1 MKGEIP
7 AASRS
12 AIRTA
17 VARRPP
23 PLALSADTT
32 GPSPS
37 DLISFP
43 IVKRMVRY
51 TRKRTAVFR

>member
-1 MKGEIP
+1 VKGEIP

-17 VARRPP
+17 VARDR
-23 PLALSADTT
+23 ALSTDTT

-43 IVKRMVRY
+43 TVKRTGRY
-51 TRKRTAVFR
+51 TRRRTAVLR

>member
-1 MKGEIP
+1 MKVEIP

-17 VARRPP
+17 VAQDR
-23 PLALSADTT
+23 ALSTDTT

-37 DLISFP
+37 ALISFP
-43 IVKRMVRY
+43 IAKRLLPY